1 MRIALGIEYDGSCF
15 NGWQIQKHAGS
26 VQACVQQALSQVA
39 DHAVS
44 VVCAGRT
51 DAGVHAAGQVV
62 HFDTQASRATRS
74 WVLGT
79 NANLPKSISVLWA
92 TSVDDMFH
100 ARFSAIRRHYRFV
113 IFNRPVR
120 PSFLAKRVTWE
131 FRPLDVPIM
140 QRAASPLLG
149 EHDFSA
155 FRALACQAK
164 SPIRTLYRLDI
175 QRQGELLFFDMEAN
189 AFLHHMVRNI
199 VGVLLAVG
207 TRKRPPEWVEEVLK
221 SRDRTQGGI
230 TALPYG
236 LYLMKVY
243 YPPEYS
249 LPQLSCAPA
258 VW

>member
-15 NGWQIQKHAGS
+15 SGWQIQKHAGS
-26 VQACVQQALSQVA
+26 VQACVQHALSQVA

-51 DAGVHAAGQVV
+51 DSGVHAAGQVV
-62 HFDTQASRATRS
+62 HFDTHASRSTRS
-74 WVLGT
+74 WVLGA
-79 NANLPKSISVLWA
+79 NANLPKSISVLWV
-92 TSVDDMFH
+92 TSVDEAFH
-100 ARFSAIRRHYRFV
+100 ARFSAIRRYYRFV
-113 IFNRPVR
+113 IFNRLQR
-120 PSFLAKRVTWE
+120 PAFLVKRVTWE
-131 FRPLDVPIM
+131 YRPLDVSIM
-140 QRAASPLLG
+140 QRAASVLLG

-175 QRQGELLFFDMEAN
+175 QRQGELLFFDLEAN

-199 VGVLLAVG
+199 VGVLVAIG
-207 TRKRPPEWVEEVLK
+207 TRKCPPEWLEEVLQ

-243 YPPEYS
+243 YPAEYP
-249 LPQLSCAPA
+249 LPQLSSAPV